1 MPRKLRKNIRKRKG
15 ALKHPIVKLT
25 PQQQLQQQ
33 MMNDPTMLQQ
43 MSSNPML
50 LNRVIGAQSGGLRA
64 ALLAKMAGYGG
75 AADGTAYNPQSQM
88 NLSSLKNQITDV
100 KKSNIDIQKQIS
112 ENEKKLEYDR
122 HTKKLNELNVEKKK
136 KEEQLKELSTEEYAK
151 KVSEKAAEVAKMEQD
166 VINLKNHTTQYKV
179 LKDEEIKQKA
189 LKTYM
194 DSDEYKNEVEAN
206 VKAEKLLQLQNQT
219 VQYENLAQESKNNDE
234 AMQKAMKSSEYIK
247 ANNDWLDAQA
257 NAKAAQ
263 LIGSIR
269 TKIQADEDSSNEA
282 LMNADFKNA
291 FEALHSK
298 VKLVNDFSS
307 GKKLKSEGFDKELKE
322 VAQNMTKITDA
333 ATRQA
338 VQSAYDAVRAT
349 VVESQEK
356 ELQQT
361 KTDLVNAFL
370 KTKSQVGHYAADGTY
385 VPAGGT
391 YIPAGGTYIPAGGTY
406 ILASGTYIPPNSPRE
421 APAPG
426 LPKTFTSSH
435 GHRHRHAPKP
445 TQQPTVQNPAPQP
458 TVQNPAPQ
466 PKPAQ
471 QPTVQNPAP
480 QPKPAQQPPPQP
492 APQPKPAQQPPPQP
506 AQQPPPQPAQQP
518 PPQPAPQQPQTE
530 QGHKRSREKGNQ
542 EFLKMLK
549 ENYSYPDTLDF
560 SDRYKEAIRKFKEGN
575 TDPNLFSFM
584 VQHQMGY
591 NFKPGKYKL
600 AKGYDLIAYHPNDMD
615 EFTPRYLVSEL
626 NDNSTLFMKR
636 VKNRDGTKEERVM
649 NADDLEREFV
659 KNGLGIY
666 EMPADEVQ
674 ETQQEEVQIQ
684 PDMEEIV
691 QQQQLE
697 EPEGN
702 EQVPP
707 LETNFTELDEDL
719 EQPKNLDPQQVY
731 AENMESFQESKKNS
745 ADIVE
750 EYRKM
755 FTDIQ
760 KTPTSDENIQHRMEV
775 LKENVRKYNN
785 PFYLRPYN
793 VQSLAELGEN
803 KRLNFN
809 KTYRN
814 ETLFKV
820 HSEPNQY
827 GNKPTFVSADYG
839 TTMKWGHKANPDR
852 WFINLQPQFQE
863 VVDAMEVNSEPDI
876 TGIFS
881 AALMPLKD
889 MKDADILDQY
899 EMNMAEGNIT
909 PDVLEHLSQRTT
921 QNHRDGIFGEEFRKK
936 VREREG
942 REPIVHD
949 LANESL
955 QNVIKTYFADNELR
969 RDEYLRKLKWTVPN
983 EMLVLKNMFLD
994 KIKPTT
1000 EINDARL
1007 KHWVKAFPF
1016 TKDIIG
1022 NMERKPEW
1030 LQKHIFGNE
1039 LIPYGQAIFEEL
1051 EPETQERVM
1060 QTIREDSNTNYD
1072 KIFLGYRLP
1081 EMGDQSPKA
1090 KGTWEIYNIL
1100 GEHEAKMQQLEAEG
1114 KLPKA
1119 TPKKKSRTK

>member
-1 MPRKLRKNIRKRKG
+1 MPRKLRKNIRKRKR

-33 MMNDPTMLQQ
+33 IMNDPTMLQQ

-50 LNRVIGAQSGGLRA
+50 LNRVFGAQSGGLRA

-88 NLSSLKNQITDV
+88 NLSSLKNQISDV

-194 DSDEYKNEVEAN
+194 DSDEYKKEVEAN

-219 VQYENLAQESKNNDE
+219 VQYENLAQESKNNDA
-234 AMQKAMKSSEYIK
+234 AMQKAMKSAEYIK

-307 GKKLKSEGFDKELKE
+307 GKKLKSEGFDKELRE

-391 YIPAGGTYIPAGGTY
+391 YIPAGGTYI
-406 ILASGTYIPPNSPRE
+406 LASGTYIPPNPPRE

-445 TQQPTVQNPAPQP
+445 TQQQQPAQQQQPTQQPTQQQQPAQQQQPTQQPAPQP
-458 TVQNPAPQ
+458 TVQNPAQ
-466 PKPAQ
+466 
-471 QPTVQNPAP
+471 
-480 QPKPAQQPPPQP
+480 
-492 APQPKPAQQPPPQP
+492 
-506 AQQPPPQPAQQP
+506 
-518 PPQPAPQQPQTE
+518 QQPQTE
-530 QGHKRSREKGNQ
+530 QGHKRSREQGNQ
-542 EFLKMLK
+542 DFLKMLK
-549 ENYSYPDTLDF
+549 EDYGYPATLDF

-584 VQHQMGY
+584 AQHQMGY

-600 AKGYDLIAYHPNDMD
+600 AKGYDLIAYHPNDMT

-636 VKNRDGTKEERVM
+636 VKNRDGTKEERFM
-649 NADDLEREFV
+649 SPDDLDRELV

-674 ETQQEEVQIQ
+674 ETPQEEVQIQ

-719 EQPKNLDPQQVY
+719 EQPKNLDPQQDYEV
-731 AENMESFQESKKNS
+731 NMESFQESKKNS
-745 ADIVE
+745 ADMVE

-755 FTDIQ
+755 FADIQ
-760 KTPTSDENIQHRMEV
+760 KTPTPDENIQHRMEV

-793 VQSLAELGEN
+793 VQSLAELG
-803 KRLNFN
+803 K
-809 KTYRN
+809 
-814 ETLFKV
+814 
-820 HSEPNQY
+820 
-827 GNKPTFVSADYG
+827 
-839 TTMKWGHKANPDR
+839 
-852 WFINLQPQFQE
+852 
-863 VVDAMEVNSEPDI
+863 
-876 TGIFS
+876 
-881 AALMPLKD
+881 
-889 MKDADILDQY
+889 
-899 EMNMAEGNIT
+899 
-909 PDVLEHLSQRTT
+909 
-921 QNHRDGIFGEEFRKK
+921 
-936 VREREG
+936 
-942 REPIVHD
+942 
-949 LANESL
+949 
-955 QNVIKTYFADNELR
+955 
-969 RDEYLRKLKWTVPN
+969 
-983 EMLVLKNMFLD
+983 
-994 KIKPTT
+994 
-1000 EINDARL
+1000 
-1007 KHWVKAFPF
+1007 
-1016 TKDIIG
+1016 
-1022 NMERKPEW
+1022 
-1030 LQKHIFGNE
+1030 
-1039 LIPYGQAIFEEL
+1039 
-1051 EPETQERVM
+1051 
-1060 QTIREDSNTNYD
+1060 
-1072 KIFLGYRLP
+1072 
-1081 EMGDQSPKA
+1081 
-1090 KGTWEIYNIL
+1090 
-1100 GEHEAKMQQLEAEG
+1100 
-1114 KLPKA
+1114 
-1119 TPKKKSRTK
+1119 

>member
-33 MMNDPTMLQQ
+33 IMNDPTMLQQ

-122 HTKKLNELNVEKKK
+122 QTKKLNELNVEKKK

-194 DSDEYKNEVEAN
+194 DSDEYKKEVEAN

-219 VQYENLAQESKNNDE
+219 VQYENLAQESKNNDA
-234 AMQKAMKSSEYIK
+234 AMQKAMKSAEYIK

-307 GKKLKSEGFDKELKE
+307 GKKLKSEGFDNELRE

-370 KTKSQVGHYAADGTY
+370 RTKSQVGHYAADGTY
-385 VPAGGT
+385 A
-391 YIPAGGTYIPAGGTY
+391 PAGGTYIPAGGTY
-406 ILASGTYIPPNSPRE
+406 ILASGTYIPPNPPRE

-445 TQQPTVQNPAPQP
+445 TQQPTVQNTAPQP
-458 TVQNPAPQ
+458 TVQNTAP
-466 PKPAQ
+466 
-471 QPTVQNPAP
+471 QPTVQNTAP
-480 QPKPAQQPPPQP
+480 QPTVQNT
-492 APQPKPAQQPPPQP
+492 APQPTVQNTAQ
-506 AQQPPPQPAQQP
+506 
-518 PPQPAPQQPQTE
+518 QQPQTE
-530 QGHKRSREKGNQ
+530 QGHKRSREQGNQ

-549 ENYSYPDTLDF
+549 ENYGYPDTLDF

-600 AKGYDLIAYHPNDMD
+600 AKGYDLIAYHPNDMT

-636 VKNRDGTKEERVM
+636 VKNRDGTKEERFM
-649 NADDLEREFV
+649 SPDDLDRELV

-674 ETQQEEVQIQ
+674 ETPQEEVQIQ

-702 EQVPP
+702 KQVPP

-719 EQPKNLDPQQVY
+719 EQPKNLDPQQEY

-755 FTDIQ
+755 FADIQ
-760 KTPTSDENIQHRMEV
+760 KTPTSDENIQHRMEE
-775 LKENVRKYNN
+775 LKESVRKYNN

-803 KRLNFN
+803 KRLNFT

-820 HSEPNQY
+820 HSELNQY
-827 GNKPTFVSADYG
+827 GNKLTFVSADYG
-839 TTMKWGHKANPDR
+839 TTMR
-852 WFINLQPQFQE
+852 W
-863 VVDAMEVNSEPDI
+863 
-876 TGIFS
+876 
-881 AALMPLKD
+881 
-889 MKDADILDQY
+889 
-899 EMNMAEGNIT
+899 
-909 PDVLEHLSQRTT
+909 
-921 QNHRDGIFGEEFRKK
+921 
-936 VREREG
+936 
-942 REPIVHD
+942 
-949 LANESL
+949 
-955 QNVIKTYFADNELR
+955 
-969 RDEYLRKLKWTVPN
+969 
-983 EMLVLKNMFLD
+983 
-994 KIKPTT
+994 
-1000 EINDARL
+1000 
-1007 KHWVKAFPF
+1007 
-1016 TKDIIG
+1016 
-1022 NMERKPEW
+1022 
-1030 LQKHIFGNE
+1030 
-1039 LIPYGQAIFEEL
+1039 
-1051 EPETQERVM
+1051 
-1060 QTIREDSNTNYD
+1060 
-1072 KIFLGYRLP
+1072 
-1081 EMGDQSPKA
+1081 
-1090 KGTWEIYNIL
+1090 
-1100 GEHEAKMQQLEAEG
+1100 
-1114 KLPKA
+1114 
-1119 TPKKKSRTK
+1119 

>member
-1 MPRKLRKNIRKRKG
+1 
-15 ALKHPIVKLT
+15 
-25 PQQQLQQQ
+25 
-33 MMNDPTMLQQ
+33 
-43 MSSNPML
+43 
-50 LNRVIGAQSGGLRA
+50 
-64 ALLAKMAGYGG
+64 
-75 AADGTAYNPQSQM
+75 
-88 NLSSLKNQITDV
+88 
-100 KKSNIDIQKQIS
+100 
-112 ENEKKLEYDR
+112 
-122 HTKKLNELNVEKKK
+122 
-136 KEEQLKELSTEEYAK
+136 
-151 KVSEKAAEVAKMEQD
+151 
-166 VINLKNHTTQYKV
+166 
-179 LKDEEIKQKA
+179 
-189 LKTYM
+189 
-194 DSDEYKNEVEAN
+194 
-206 VKAEKLLQLQNQT
+206 
-219 VQYENLAQESKNNDE
+219 
-234 AMQKAMKSSEYIK
+234 
-247 ANNDWLDAQA
+247 
-257 NAKAAQ
+257 
-263 LIGSIR
+263 
-269 TKIQADEDSSNEA
+269 
-282 LMNADFKNA
+282 
-291 FEALHSK
+291 
-298 VKLVNDFSS
+298 
-307 GKKLKSEGFDKELKE
+307 
-322 VAQNMTKITDA
+322 MTKITDA

-391 YIPAGGTYIPAGGTY
+391 YIPAGGTYI
-406 ILASGTYIPPNSPRE
+406 LASGTYIPPNPPRE

-435 GHRHRHAPKP
+435 GHRRRHAPKP
-445 TQQPTVQNPAPQP
+445 TVQNPAQPAQQQQQPTQQPTQQPAPQQQPAQQQPKPTVQN
-458 TVQNPAPQ
+458 
-466 PKPAQ
+466 PAQ
-471 QPTVQNPAP
+471 QPTVQNPA
-480 QPKPAQQPPPQP
+480 Q
-492 APQPKPAQQPPPQP
+492 
-506 AQQPPPQPAQQP
+506 
-518 PPQPAPQQPQTE
+518 QQPQTE
-530 QGHKRSREKGNQ
+530 QGHKRSREQGNQ

-549 ENYSYPDTLDF
+549 EDYGYPDSIDF
-560 SDRYKEAIRKFKEGN
+560 SDRYKEAIRKFKGGN

-626 NDNSTLFMKR
+626 NDDSTIFMKR
-636 VKNRDGTKEERVM
+636 VKNREGTKEERFM
-649 NADDLEREFV
+649 SPDDLDRELV
-659 KNGLGIY
+659 ENGLGIY

-674 ETQQEEVQIQ
+674 ETPQEEVQIQ

-707 LETNFTELDEDL
+707 LETNFTELDKDL
-719 EQPKNLDPQQVY
+719 EQPKNLDPQQEYEVK
-731 AENMESFQESKKNS
+731 MKSFQEYKKKS
-745 ADIVE
+745 ADGVE

-755 FTDIQ
+755 FADIQ
-760 KTPTSDENIQHRMEV
+760 KTPTPDENIQHRMEV
-775 LKENVRKYNN
+775 LKENVREYNN
-785 PFYLRPYN
+785 PFYLRAYN
-793 VQSLAELGEN
+793 VQSSDELGEN

-820 HSEPNQY
+820 HSEPSQD

-839 TTMKWGHKANPDR
+839 TTMRWGHKANPDR

-863 VVDAMEVNSEPDI
+863 VVDAMEVNGEPDVA
-876 TGIFS
+876 GIFS

-889 MKDADILDQY
+889 MKHADILNQY
-899 EMNMAEGNIT
+899 EMNMADGNIT

-955 QNVIKTYFADNELR
+955 QNVIKTYFADNEPR

-1000 EINDARL
+1000 EINDASL
-1007 KHWVKAFPF
+1007 KRWVKAFPF

-1022 NMERKPEW
+1022 NMERKPKW

-1039 LIPYGQAIFEEL
+1039 LIPYGQALFEEL

-1090 KGTWEIYNIL
+1090 KRTWEICNIL
-1100 GEHEAKMQQLEAEG
+1100 DEHNAKMQQLKAEG

-1119 TPKKKSRTK
+1119 TPKKKRRVEQSESSEEVTSSSESSGNEGKRRVKNSVRKKVKLGPRGFYYDT

>member
-1 MPRKLRKNIRKRKG
+1 MPRKLRKNIRKRKR

-33 MMNDPTMLQQ
+33 MLNDPTMLQQ

-50 LNRVIGAQSGGLRA
+50 LNRVLGAQSGGLRA

-166 VINLKNHTTQYKV
+166 VINLKSHTTQYKV

-194 DSDEYKNEVEAN
+194 DSDEYKKEVEAN

-219 VQYENLAQESKNNDE
+219 VQYENLAQESKNNDA
-234 AMQKAMKSSEYIK
+234 AMQKAMKSAEYIK

-307 GKKLKSEGFDKELKE
+307 GKKLKSEGFDKELRE

-391 YIPAGGTYIPAGGTY
+391 YIPAGGTYI
-406 ILASGTYIPPNSPRE
+406 LASGTYIPPNPPRE

-426 LPKTFTSSH
+426 LPRTFTSSH

-445 TQQPTVQNPAPQP
+445 TQQPTVQNPAQQQQP
-458 TVQNPAPQ
+458 TQQPAQQQQPTQQPAPQ
-466 PKPAQ
+466 Q
-471 QPTVQNPAP
+471 Q
-480 QPKPAQQPPPQP
+480 PAQQPPPQP
-492 APQPKPAQQPPPQP
+492 APQPTVQNPAQQPTVQNP
-506 AQQPPPQPAQQP
+506 AQ
-518 PPQPAPQQPQTE
+518 QQPQTE
-530 QGHKRSREKGNQ
+530 QGHKRSREQGNQ

-549 ENYSYPDTLDF
+549 ENYGYPDTLDF

-600 AKGYDLIAYHPNDMD
+600 AKGYDLIAYHPNDMTK
-615 EFTPRYLVSEL
+615 FTPRYLVSEI
-626 NDNSTLFMKR
+626 NDNSTIFMKR

-649 NADDLEREFV
+649 NADDLNRELV

-674 ETQQEEVQIQ
+674 ETPQEEVQIQ

-707 LETNFTELDEDL
+707 LETNFTEPDEDL
-719 EQPKNLDPQQVY
+719 EQPKNLDPQQEYEV
-731 AENMESFQESKKNS
+731 NMESFQEFKKNS
-745 ADIVE
+745 ADRVE

-755 FTDIQ
+755 FADIQ
-760 KTPTSDENIQHRMEV
+760 KTPTSDENIQHRMEE
-775 LKENVRKYNN
+775 LKENVHKYNN
-785 PFYLRPYN
+785 PFYLRAYN
-793 VQSLAELGEN
+793 VQSLDELGEN

-809 KTYRN
+809 KTYKN
-814 ETLFKV
+814 ET
-820 HSEPNQY
+820 
-827 GNKPTFVSADYG
+827 
-839 TTMKWGHKANPDR
+839 
-852 WFINLQPQFQE
+852 
-863 VVDAMEVNSEPDI
+863 
-876 TGIFS
+876 
-881 AALMPLKD
+881 
-889 MKDADILDQY
+889 
-899 EMNMAEGNIT
+899 
-909 PDVLEHLSQRTT
+909 
-921 QNHRDGIFGEEFRKK
+921 
-936 VREREG
+936 
-942 REPIVHD
+942 
-949 LANESL
+949 
-955 QNVIKTYFADNELR
+955 
-969 RDEYLRKLKWTVPN
+969 
-983 EMLVLKNMFLD
+983 
-994 KIKPTT
+994 
-1000 EINDARL
+1000 
-1007 KHWVKAFPF
+1007 
-1016 TKDIIG
+1016 
-1022 NMERKPEW
+1022 
-1030 LQKHIFGNE
+1030 
-1039 LIPYGQAIFEEL
+1039 
-1051 EPETQERVM
+1051 
-1060 QTIREDSNTNYD
+1060 
-1072 KIFLGYRLP
+1072 
-1081 EMGDQSPKA
+1081 
-1090 KGTWEIYNIL
+1090 
-1100 GEHEAKMQQLEAEG
+1100 
-1114 KLPKA
+1114 
-1119 TPKKKSRTK
+1119 

>member
-1 MPRKLRKNIRKRKG
+1 MPRKLRKNIRKRKR

-33 MMNDPTMLQQ
+33 IMNDPTMLQQ

-88 NLSSLKNQITDV
+88 NLSSLKNQIADV
-100 KKSNIDIQKQIS
+100 KKSNIDIQRQIG

-194 DSDEYKNEVEAN
+194 DSDEYKKEVEAN

-219 VQYENLAQESKNNDE
+219 VQYENLAQESKNNDA
-234 AMQKAMKSSEYIK
+234 AMQKAMKSAEYIK

-307 GKKLKSEGFDKELKE
+307 GKKLKSEGFDKELRE

-349 VVESQEK
+349 FVESQEK

-370 KTKSQVGHYAADGTY
+370 RTKSQVGHYAADGTY

-391 YIPAGGTYIPAGGTY
+391 YIPAVGI
-406 ILASGTYIPPNSPRE
+406 YIPPNPPRE

-445 TQQPTVQNPAPQP
+445 TQQPAPQQQP
-458 TVQNPAPQ
+458 T
-466 PKPAQ
+466 Q
-471 QPTVQNPAP
+471 QPTVQN
-480 QPKPAQQPPPQP
+480 
-492 APQPKPAQQPPPQP
+492 PAQQPPPQP
-506 AQQPPPQPAQQP
+506 AQQPTVQNPAQQP
-518 PPQPAPQQPQTE
+518 TVQNPAQQPTVQNPAQQQPQTE
-530 QGHKRSREKGNQ
+530 QGHKRSREQGNQ

-549 ENYSYPDTLDF
+549 EDYGYPDSIDF
-560 SDRYKEAIRKFKEGN
+560 SDRYKEAIKKFKEGN

-584 VQHQMGY
+584 AQHQIRY
-591 NFKPGKYKL
+591 NLKPGKYKL

-615 EFTPRYLVSEL
+615 EFTPRYLMSEI
-626 NDNSTLFMKR
+626 NDDSTIFMKR
-636 VKNRDGTKEERVM
+636 VKNREGTKEQRLM
-649 NADDLEREFV
+649 NADDLNRELV

-674 ETQQEEVQIQ
+674 ETPQEEVQIQ

-719 EQPKNLDPQQVY
+719 EQPKNLDPQQEYEV
-731 AENMESFQESKKNS
+731 NMESFQESKKNS

-755 FTDIQ
+755 FADIQ
-760 KTPTSDENIQHRMEV
+760 KT
-775 LKENVRKYNN
+775 
-785 PFYLRPYN
+785 
-793 VQSLAELGEN
+793 
-803 KRLNFN
+803 
-809 KTYRN
+809 
-814 ETLFKV
+814 
-820 HSEPNQY
+820 
-827 GNKPTFVSADYG
+827 
-839 TTMKWGHKANPDR
+839 
-852 WFINLQPQFQE
+852 
-863 VVDAMEVNSEPDI
+863 
-876 TGIFS
+876 
-881 AALMPLKD
+881 
-889 MKDADILDQY
+889 
-899 EMNMAEGNIT
+899 
-909 PDVLEHLSQRTT
+909 
-921 QNHRDGIFGEEFRKK
+921 
-936 VREREG
+936 
-942 REPIVHD
+942 
-949 LANESL
+949 
-955 QNVIKTYFADNELR
+955 
-969 RDEYLRKLKWTVPN
+969 
-983 EMLVLKNMFLD
+983 
-994 KIKPTT
+994 
-1000 EINDARL
+1000 
-1007 KHWVKAFPF
+1007 
-1016 TKDIIG
+1016 
-1022 NMERKPEW
+1022 
-1030 LQKHIFGNE
+1030 
-1039 LIPYGQAIFEEL
+1039 
-1051 EPETQERVM
+1051 
-1060 QTIREDSNTNYD
+1060 
-1072 KIFLGYRLP
+1072 
-1081 EMGDQSPKA
+1081 
-1090 KGTWEIYNIL
+1090 
-1100 GEHEAKMQQLEAEG
+1100 
-1114 KLPKA
+1114 
-1119 TPKKKSRTK
+1119 

>member
-1 MPRKLRKNIRKRKG
+1 MPRKLRKNIRKRKR

-33 MMNDPTMLQQ
+33 MLNDPTMLQQ
-43 MSSNPML
+43 MSSNPIL

-166 VINLKNHTTQYKV
+166 VLNLKNHTTQYKV

-194 DSDEYKNEVEAN
+194 DSDEYKKEVEAN

-219 VQYENLAQESKNNDE
+219 VQYENLAQESKNNDA
-234 AMQKAMKSSEYIK
+234 AMQKAMKSAEYIK

-282 LMNADFKNA
+282 LTNADFKNA

-307 GKKLKSEGFDKELKE
+307 GKKLKSEGFDKELRE

-391 YIPAGGTYIPAGGTY
+391 YI
-406 ILASGTYIPPNSPRE
+406 LASGTYIPPNPPRE

-445 TQQPTVQNPAPQP
+445 TQQPTVQNPAQQQQQP
-458 TVQNPAPQ
+458 T
-466 PKPAQ
+466 Q
-471 QPTVQNPAP
+471 QPTVQNPA
-480 QPKPAQQPPPQP
+480 QQQ
-492 APQPKPAQQPPPQP
+492 QP

-518 PPQPAPQQPQTE
+518 TVQNPAQQQPQTE
-530 QGHKRSREKGNQ
+530 QGHKRSREQGNQ

-549 ENYSYPDTLDF
+549 ENYGYPDTLDF
-560 SDRYKEAIRKFKEGN
+560 SDRYKEAIRKFNEGN

-615 EFTPRYLVSEL
+615 EFTPRYLVSEI
-626 NDNSTLFMKR
+626 NDNSTIFMKR
-636 VKNRDGTKEERVM
+636 VKNRDGTKEERFM
-649 NADDLEREFV
+649 SPDDVDREIV

-674 ETQQEEVQIQ
+674 ETPQEEVQIQ

-702 EQVPP
+702 EQVLP

-719 EQPKNLDPQQVY
+719 EQPKNLDPQQEY
-731 AENMESFQESKKNS
+731 AENMEYFQESKKNS

-755 FTDIQ
+755 FADIQ
-760 KTPTSDENIQHRMEV
+760 KTPTSDENIQHRMEE
-775 LKENVRKYNN
+775 LKKNVHKYNN
-785 PFYLRPYN
+785 PFYLRAFN

-803 KRLNFN
+803 KRLNFK

-820 HSEPNQY
+820 HSEPNQD
-827 GNKPTFVSADYG
+827 GNKPTFVSADDG
-839 TTMKWGHKANPDR
+839 TTMRWGHKANPDR

-863 VVDAMEVNSEPDI
+863 VVDAMEVNGEPDI
-876 TGIFS
+876 
-881 AALMPLKD
+881 A
-889 MKDADILDQY
+889 
-899 EMNMAEGNIT
+899 
-909 PDVLEHLSQRTT
+909 
-921 QNHRDGIFGEEFRKK
+921 
-936 VREREG
+936 
-942 REPIVHD
+942 
-949 LANESL
+949 
-955 QNVIKTYFADNELR
+955 
-969 RDEYLRKLKWTVPN
+969 
-983 EMLVLKNMFLD
+983 
-994 KIKPTT
+994 
-1000 EINDARL
+1000 
-1007 KHWVKAFPF
+1007 
-1016 TKDIIG
+1016 
-1022 NMERKPEW
+1022 
-1030 LQKHIFGNE
+1030 
-1039 LIPYGQAIFEEL
+1039 
-1051 EPETQERVM
+1051 
-1060 QTIREDSNTNYD
+1060 
-1072 KIFLGYRLP
+1072 
-1081 EMGDQSPKA
+1081 
-1090 KGTWEIYNIL
+1090 
-1100 GEHEAKMQQLEAEG
+1100 
-1114 KLPKA
+1114 
-1119 TPKKKSRTK
+1119 

>member
-1 MPRKLRKNIRKRKG
+1 
-15 ALKHPIVKLT
+15 
-25 PQQQLQQQ
+25 
-33 MMNDPTMLQQ
+33 
-43 MSSNPML
+43 
-50 LNRVIGAQSGGLRA
+50 
-64 ALLAKMAGYGG
+64 
-75 AADGTAYNPQSQM
+75 
-88 NLSSLKNQITDV
+88 
-100 KKSNIDIQKQIS
+100 
-112 ENEKKLEYDR
+112 
-122 HTKKLNELNVEKKK
+122 
-136 KEEQLKELSTEEYAK
+136 
-151 KVSEKAAEVAKMEQD
+151 
-166 VINLKNHTTQYKV
+166 
-179 LKDEEIKQKA
+179 
-189 LKTYM
+189 M
-194 DSDEYKNEVEAN
+194 DSDEYKKEVEAN

-219 VQYENLAQESKNNDE
+219 VQYENLAQESKNNDA
-234 AMQKAMKSSEYIK
+234 AMQKAMKSAEYIK

-370 KTKSQVGHYAADGTY
+370 RTKSQVGHYAADGTY

-391 YIPAGGTYIPAGGTY
+391 YIP
-406 ILASGTYIPPNSPRE
+406 PNPPRE

-445 TQQPTVQNPAPQP
+445 TQQPTVQNPAPQQQPKPTVQNSAQQPTVQNPAQQP

-466 PKPAQ
+466 QQPKPTVQNSAQQPTVQNPAQ

-480 QPKPAQQPPPQP
+480 QPKPAQ
-492 APQPKPAQQPPPQP
+492 
-506 AQQPPPQPAQQP
+506 
-518 PPQPAPQQPQTE
+518 QQPQTE

-549 ENYSYPDTLDF
+549 EDYGYPDTLDF

-591 NFKPGKYKL
+591 NLKPGKYKL

-636 VKNRDGTKEERVM
+636 VKNRDGTKEERFM
-649 NADDLEREFV
+649 SPDDLDRELV

-745 ADIVE
+745 TDIVE

-755 FTDIQ
+755 FADIQ

-803 KRLNFN
+803 
-809 KTYRN
+809 
-814 ETLFKV
+814 
-820 HSEPNQY
+820 
-827 GNKPTFVSADYG
+827 
-839 TTMKWGHKANPDR
+839 
-852 WFINLQPQFQE
+852 
-863 VVDAMEVNSEPDI
+863 
-876 TGIFS
+876 
-881 AALMPLKD
+881 
-889 MKDADILDQY
+889 
-899 EMNMAEGNIT
+899 
-909 PDVLEHLSQRTT
+909 
-921 QNHRDGIFGEEFRKK
+921 
-936 VREREG
+936 
-942 REPIVHD
+942 
-949 LANESL
+949 
-955 QNVIKTYFADNELR
+955 
-969 RDEYLRKLKWTVPN
+969 
-983 EMLVLKNMFLD
+983 
-994 KIKPTT
+994 
-1000 EINDARL
+1000 
-1007 KHWVKAFPF
+1007 
-1016 TKDIIG
+1016 
-1022 NMERKPEW
+1022 
-1030 LQKHIFGNE
+1030 
-1039 LIPYGQAIFEEL
+1039 
-1051 EPETQERVM
+1051 
-1060 QTIREDSNTNYD
+1060 
-1072 KIFLGYRLP
+1072 
-1081 EMGDQSPKA
+1081 
-1090 KGTWEIYNIL
+1090 
-1100 GEHEAKMQQLEAEG
+1100 
-1114 KLPKA
+1114 
-1119 TPKKKSRTK
+1119 

>member
-15 ALKHPIVKLT
+15 ALKHPKVKLT

-33 MMNDPTMLQQ
+33 MLNDPTMLQQ

-151 KVSEKAAEVAKMEQD
+151 KVSEKATEVAKMEQD
-166 VINLKNHTTQYKV
+166 VINLKNHTTQYKI

-194 DSDEYKNEVEAN
+194 DSDEYKKEVEAN

-219 VQYENLAQESKNNDE
+219 VQYENLAQESKNNDA
-234 AMQKAMKSSEYIK
+234 AMQKAMKSAEYIK

-282 LMNADFKNA
+282 LTNADFKNA

-298 VKLVNDFSS
+298 VKQVNDFSS
-307 GKKLKSEGFDKELKE
+307 GKKLKSEGFDKELRE

-391 YIPAGGTYIPAGGTY
+391 YIP
-406 ILASGTYIPPNSPRE
+406 PNPPRE

-445 TQQPTVQNPAPQP
+445 APQP
-458 TVQNPAPQ
+458 TVQNTAP
-466 PKPAQ
+466 
-471 QPTVQNPAP
+471 QPTVQNTAP
-480 QPKPAQQPPPQP
+480 QPTVQNTAQ
-492 APQPKPAQQPPPQP
+492 
-506 AQQPPPQPAQQP
+506 
-518 PPQPAPQQPQTE
+518 QQPQTE
-530 QGHKRSREKGNQ
+530 QGHKRSREQGNQ

-549 ENYSYPDTLDF
+549 EECGFPDTVDF
-560 SDRYKEAIRKFKEGN
+560 SDRYKEAIGKFKDGN

-584 VQHQMGY
+584 AQHQNGY
-591 NFKPGKYKL
+591 NLKPGKYKL

-615 EFTPRYLVSEL
+615 EFTPRYLMSEL
-626 NDNSTLFMKR
+626 NDNSTFVMKR
-636 VKNRDGTKEERVM
+636 VKNRDGTKEQKLM
-649 NADDLEREFV
+649 NADDVDREIV
-659 KNGLGIY
+659 ENGLGIY

-674 ETQQEEVQIQ
+674 ETPQEELVQIQ

-702 EQVPP
+702 EQVTP

-719 EQPKNLDPQQVY
+719 EQPKNLDPQQEYEV
-731 AENMESFQESKKNS
+731 NMESFQESKKNS

-755 FTDIQ
+755 FADIQ
-760 KTPTSDENIQHRMEV
+760 KTPT
-775 LKENVRKYNN
+775 
-785 PFYLRPYN
+785 P
-793 VQSLAELGEN
+793 
-803 KRLNFN
+803 
-809 KTYRN
+809 
-814 ETLFKV
+814 
-820 HSEPNQY
+820 
-827 GNKPTFVSADYG
+827 
-839 TTMKWGHKANPDR
+839 
-852 WFINLQPQFQE
+852 
-863 VVDAMEVNSEPDI
+863 
-876 TGIFS
+876 
-881 AALMPLKD
+881 
-889 MKDADILDQY
+889 
-899 EMNMAEGNIT
+899 
-909 PDVLEHLSQRTT
+909 
-921 QNHRDGIFGEEFRKK
+921 
-936 VREREG
+936 
-942 REPIVHD
+942 
-949 LANESL
+949 
-955 QNVIKTYFADNELR
+955 
-969 RDEYLRKLKWTVPN
+969 
-983 EMLVLKNMFLD
+983 
-994 KIKPTT
+994 
-1000 EINDARL
+1000 
-1007 KHWVKAFPF
+1007 
-1016 TKDIIG
+1016 
-1022 NMERKPEW
+1022 
-1030 LQKHIFGNE
+1030 
-1039 LIPYGQAIFEEL
+1039 
-1051 EPETQERVM
+1051 
-1060 QTIREDSNTNYD
+1060 
-1072 KIFLGYRLP
+1072 
-1081 EMGDQSPKA
+1081 
-1090 KGTWEIYNIL
+1090 
-1100 GEHEAKMQQLEAEG
+1100 
-1114 KLPKA
+1114 
-1119 TPKKKSRTK
+1119 

>member
-33 MMNDPTMLQQ
+33 IMNDPTMLQQ

-194 DSDEYKNEVEAN
+194 DSDEYKKEVEAN

-219 VQYENLAQESKNNDE
+219 VQYENLAQESKNNDA
-234 AMQKAMKSSEYIK
+234 AMQKAMKSAEYIK

-307 GKKLKSEGFDKELKE
+307 GKKLKSEGFDNELRE

-391 YIPAGGTYIPAGGTY
+391 YIPAGGTYI
-406 ILASGTYIPPNSPRE
+406 LASGTYIPPNPPRE

-445 TQQPTVQNPAPQP
+445 TQQPTVQNTAPQP
-458 TVQNPAPQ
+458 TVQNTAPQ
-466 PKPAQ
+466 PTVQNTAQ
-471 QPTVQNPAP
+471 QPTVQNT
-480 QPKPAQQPPPQP
+480 AQ
-492 APQPKPAQQPPPQP
+492 
-506 AQQPPPQPAQQP
+506 
-518 PPQPAPQQPQTE
+518 QQPQTE
-530 QGHKRSREKGNQ
+530 QGHKRSREQGNQ

-549 ENYSYPDTLDF
+549 ENYGYPDTLDF

-600 AKGYDLIAYHPNDMD
+600 AKGYDLIAYHPNDMT
-615 EFTPRYLVSEL
+615 EFTPRYLVSEI
-626 NDNSTLFMKR
+626 NDNSTIFMKR

-649 NADDLEREFV
+649 NADDLNRELV
-659 KNGLGIY
+659 KNGLGI
-666 EMPADEVQ
+666 
-674 ETQQEEVQIQ
+674 
-684 PDMEEIV
+684 
-691 QQQQLE
+691 
-697 EPEGN
+697 
-702 EQVPP
+702 
-707 LETNFTELDEDL
+707 
-719 EQPKNLDPQQVY
+719 
-731 AENMESFQESKKNS
+731 
-745 ADIVE
+745 
-750 EYRKM
+750 
-755 FTDIQ
+755 
-760 KTPTSDENIQHRMEV
+760 
-775 LKENVRKYNN
+775 
-785 PFYLRPYN
+785 
-793 VQSLAELGEN
+793 
-803 KRLNFN
+803 
-809 KTYRN
+809 
-814 ETLFKV
+814 
-820 HSEPNQY
+820 
-827 GNKPTFVSADYG
+827 
-839 TTMKWGHKANPDR
+839 
-852 WFINLQPQFQE
+852 
-863 VVDAMEVNSEPDI
+863 
-876 TGIFS
+876 
-881 AALMPLKD
+881 
-889 MKDADILDQY
+889 
-899 EMNMAEGNIT
+899 
-909 PDVLEHLSQRTT
+909 
-921 QNHRDGIFGEEFRKK
+921 
-936 VREREG
+936 
-942 REPIVHD
+942 
-949 LANESL
+949 
-955 QNVIKTYFADNELR
+955 
-969 RDEYLRKLKWTVPN
+969 
-983 EMLVLKNMFLD
+983 
-994 KIKPTT
+994 
-1000 EINDARL
+1000 
-1007 KHWVKAFPF
+1007 
-1016 TKDIIG
+1016 
-1022 NMERKPEW
+1022 
-1030 LQKHIFGNE
+1030 
-1039 LIPYGQAIFEEL
+1039 
-1051 EPETQERVM
+1051 
-1060 QTIREDSNTNYD
+1060 
-1072 KIFLGYRLP
+1072 
-1081 EMGDQSPKA
+1081 
-1090 KGTWEIYNIL
+1090 
-1100 GEHEAKMQQLEAEG
+1100 
-1114 KLPKA
+1114 
-1119 TPKKKSRTK
+1119 

>member
-122 HTKKLNELNVEKKK
+122 QTKKLNELNVEKKK

-189 LKTYM
+189 MKTYM
-194 DSDEYKNEVEAN
+194 DSDEYKKEVEAN

-219 VQYENLAQESKNNDE
+219 VQYENLAQESKNNDA
-234 AMQKAMKSSEYIK
+234 AMQKAMKSAEYIK

-298 VKLVNDFSS
+298 VKLVNDVSS
-307 GKKLKSEGFDKELKE
+307 GKKLKSEGFDKELRE

-391 YIPAGGTYIPAGGTY
+391 YIP
-406 ILASGTYIPPNSPRE
+406 PNPPRE

-435 GHRHRHAPKP
+435 GHRHKHAPKP
-445 TQQPTVQNPAPQP
+445 TQQPTVQNPAPQQQPKP
-458 TVQNPAPQ
+458 TVQNPAQQ
-466 PKPAQ
+466 PTVQNPAQQPTVQNPAQ

-492 APQPKPAQQPPPQP
+492 AQQPTVQNPAQ
-506 AQQPPPQPAQQP
+506 
-518 PPQPAPQQPQTE
+518 QQPQTE

-549 ENYSYPDTLDF
+549 EAYGYPDTLDF

-584 VQHQMGY
+584 VQHQIGY
-591 NFKPGKYKL
+591 NLKPGKYKL

-615 EFTPRYLVSEL
+615 EFTPRYLMSEL

-636 VKNRDGTKEERVM
+636 VKNRDGTKEERFM
-649 NADDLEREFV
+649 SPDDLDWELV

-702 EQVPP
+702 EQIPP
-707 LETNFTELDEDL
+707 LEL
-719 EQPKNLDPQQVY
+719 
-731 AENMESFQESKKNS
+731 
-745 ADIVE
+745 
-750 EYRKM
+750 
-755 FTDIQ
+755 
-760 KTPTSDENIQHRMEV
+760 TS
-775 LKENVRKYNN
+775 
-785 PFYLRPYN
+785 
-793 VQSLAELGEN
+793 
-803 KRLNFN
+803 
-809 KTYRN
+809 
-814 ETLFKV
+814 
-820 HSEPNQY
+820 
-827 GNKPTFVSADYG
+827 
-839 TTMKWGHKANPDR
+839 
-852 WFINLQPQFQE
+852 
-863 VVDAMEVNSEPDI
+863 
-876 TGIFS
+876 
-881 AALMPLKD
+881 
-889 MKDADILDQY
+889 
-899 EMNMAEGNIT
+899 
-909 PDVLEHLSQRTT
+909 
-921 QNHRDGIFGEEFRKK
+921 QN
-936 VREREG
+936 
-942 REPIVHD
+942 
-949 LANESL
+949 
-955 QNVIKTYFADNELR
+955 
-969 RDEYLRKLKWTVPN
+969 
-983 EMLVLKNMFLD
+983 
-994 KIKPTT
+994 
-1000 EINDARL
+1000 
-1007 KHWVKAFPF
+1007 
-1016 TKDIIG
+1016 
-1022 NMERKPEW
+1022 
-1030 LQKHIFGNE
+1030 
-1039 LIPYGQAIFEEL
+1039 
-1051 EPETQERVM
+1051 
-1060 QTIREDSNTNYD
+1060 
-1072 KIFLGYRLP
+1072 
-1081 EMGDQSPKA
+1081 
-1090 KGTWEIYNIL
+1090 
-1100 GEHEAKMQQLEAEG
+1100 
-1114 KLPKA
+1114 
-1119 TPKKKSRTK
+1119 